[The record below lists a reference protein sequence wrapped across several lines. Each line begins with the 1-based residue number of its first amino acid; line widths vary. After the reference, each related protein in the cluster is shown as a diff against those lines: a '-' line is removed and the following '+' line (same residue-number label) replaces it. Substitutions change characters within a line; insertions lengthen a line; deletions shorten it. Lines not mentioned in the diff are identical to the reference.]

1 MLNVL
6 DDIISTLR
14 GLDRGE
20 QERAAQILQSWLNG
34 TGDCD
39 IADAR

>member
-14 GLDRGE
+14 SLDRGE
-20 QERAAQILQSWLNG
+20 QERAAQVLLAWLNG
-34 TGDCD
+34 ASEFDL
-39 IADAR
+39 ADA